1 MTLKNMIIGAT
12 TELTMA
18 AVLLTGLYGASG
30 QWLLDSFSVVDPIT
44 TGVAVGT
51 SSHSIGI
58 DSTVIAPIPRFQN
71 KLKLNNLFH
80 CLILHQFFDH
90 MKCKFH

>member
-1 MTLKNMIIGAT
+1 MITGAT

-30 QWLLDSFSVVDPIT
+30 QWLLDTFSVVDPIT

-51 SSHSIGI
+51 SSHSIGM
-58 DSTVIAPIPRFQN
+58 VQ
-71 KLKLNNLFH
+71 L
-80 CLILHQFFDH
+80 
-90 MKCKFH
+90 